1 MLSLDTASDIV
12 RPHLDSISEALR
24 EATAHLSVEELQKEL
39 TGEFLDGY
47 TWNWRPDV
55 GMISVQAPDSQ
66 HTFKDSAY
74 ETIGSFIVQTITNFV
89 SRTTRA
95 AVDVV
100 SEDRIHFEFDVEGY
114 ETASIE
120 LATKDCMSMIQNP
133 TGENAIDLLEFIT
146 ETIGITPEDVGTLS

>member
-1 MLSLDTASDIV
+1 MLSLDIPANTV

-24 EATAHLSVEELQKEL
+24 EATAHLNVEELQRECS
-39 TGEFLDGY
+39 GEFYDGY

-55 GMISVQAPDSQ
+55 GMISVQAPDSE

-95 AVDVV
+95 AVDVI
-100 SEDRIHFEFDVEGY
+100 SKDRINFEFDVEGY
-114 ETASIE
+114 EPAIIE
-120 LATKDCMSMIQNP
+120 LATKDCMSMIENP
-133 TGENAIDLLEFIT
+133 TGEKAIDLLEFIT
-146 ETIGITPEDVGTLS
+146 ETIGITADEIKLSS